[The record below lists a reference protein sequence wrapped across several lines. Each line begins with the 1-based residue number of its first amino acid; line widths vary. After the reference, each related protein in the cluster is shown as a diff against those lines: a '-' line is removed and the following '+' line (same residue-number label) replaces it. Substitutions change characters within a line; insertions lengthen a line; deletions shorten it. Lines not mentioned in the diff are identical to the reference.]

1 MPFHDTKD
9 QIESIET
16 YKRITIAVT
25 KNGHV
30 YAIGDKLKKILKIKD
45 ERFGF
50 YKLPVSQ
57 KDLEKK
63 NEDGPKE

>member
-9 QIESIET
+9 KIESIET

-30 YAIGDKLKKILKIKD
+30 YAIGDKLKKILKIKAL
-45 ERFGF
+45 
-50 YKLPVSQ
+50 YMNLKKSNLKLKFIKS
-57 KDLEKK
+57 KK
-63 NEDGPKE
+63 VK